1 MQYGKDYFRQIQ
13 KFTTSQYWN
22 SGVRITAGV
31 MIPML
36 VMIFTDTL
44 TQGIPFLFGALF
56 VSLTD
61 TPGPIHHRRN
71 GMAAATLINTMV
83 VLCTSMVRFNEPLL
97 IFQVLTFS
105 FVLALSGI
113 YGARAGAVGTLAI
126 VMMLLNMSPFR
137 EIDPVKN
144 AVLTGAGGVW
154 YAIFSIA
161 LYRLQPYRI
170 VEQALGEHLLLI
182 GGYVRARASFYR
194 TGADLENVFNRVMK
208 EQIEVLRAQEQMRDL
223 LFKTR
228 QFLGD
233 ASPKSRS
240 MMMIF
245 LESLD
250 IFEES
255 MYSYQDYHTLQH
267 TVPPELLN
275 KFYRTIL
282 LLVAEFEHI
291 GFLIQS
297 GAPVRTM
304 PLLAAAIDEL
314 EKEVATHKLRIY
326 SPDEKLSVQALEKT
340 IANIRSILQRLSHI
354 IGYSRMEVRDTTR
367 FPDQEAQQ
375 PDATPKFTLRS
386 VLENLTFRS
395 NNFRYAVRITI
406 GLMAGYAI
414 STFFSLSHAYWVML
428 TVVTILKPV
437 YHLTRRRN
445 YQRVAGT
452 LGGVLLASAILYLVS
467 NNTVLVAIMILCM
480 LAAYSLLRINDFGF
494 VTFLTIYILI
504 TIHFL
509 NPFEFRSLIGERLI
523 DTLIGSV
530 IAAISARFIFPLWQH
545 QNIHDQI
552 KKMLVS
558 GNVYFLSLWNKYNGP
573 HGETRNYDKARNE
586 AIVSLTNIS
595 ESFQQMLAE
604 PADAEQAAYIHQFVI
619 TSHTLTSRIS
629 SLAAKDFEA
638 IPREVS
644 RAWAEAI
651 SDTLQRAIAT
661 VNDKA
666 VPEKIEQVALPRID
680 SLHPISIIHGLAAEA
695 LRIVARLNTRRQ
707 AG

>member
-36 VMIFTDTL
+36 IMIFTESL
-44 TQGIPFLFGALF
+44 TMGIPFLFGALF

-71 GMAAATLINTMV
+71 GMMAATLINTLV
-83 VLCTSMVRFNEPLL
+83 VLCTSLARFNEPLL
-97 IFQVLTFS
+97 VFQVLTFS

-126 VMMLLNMSPFR
+126 VIMLINMSPYR
-137 EIDPVKN
+137 ELEPLKN
-144 AVLTGAGGVW
+144 ALLTGAGGLW

-170 VEQALGEHLLLI
+170 IEQALGEHLLLI

-194 TGADLENVFNRVMK
+194 TGADLEQVFDRVMK

-255 MYSYQDYHTLQH
+255 MYSYQDYHMLQQ
-267 TVPPELLN
+267 TIPEGLLN

-291 GFLIQS
+291 GFQIQAGS
-297 GAPVRTM
+297 PVKKM
-304 PLLAAAIDEL
+304 PALSAEIDEL
-314 EKEVATHKLRIY
+314 ETEVAAHKLQIY
-326 SPDEKLSVQALEKT
+326 SPDEKLSVLALEKT
-340 IANIRSILQRLSHI
+340 ITNIRGILQRLTHI
-354 IGYSRMEVRDTTR
+354 VGYSRMEVRDTTR
-367 FPDQEAQQ
+367 FPDQEAEQA
-375 PDATPKFTLRS
+375 DTTPKFTLRTL
-386 VLENLTFRS
+386 VENLSFRS

-406 GLMAGYAI
+406 GLMAGYAV
-414 STFFSLSHAYWVML
+414 SVMFSLSHAYWVML
-428 TVVTILKPV
+428 TVITILKPV
-437 YHLTRRRN
+437 YHLTRQRN
-445 YQRVAGT
+445 FQRVAGT
-452 LGGVLLASAILYLVS
+452 LGGVLLASGILYVVT
-467 NNTVLVAIMILCM
+467 NNTALVVIMILCM
-480 LAAYSLLRINDFGF
+480 LAAYSLLRINYLGF

-504 TIHFL
+504 TFHFL
-509 NPFEFRSLIGERLI
+509 NPVGFRSLIGERLI
-523 DTLIGSV
+523 DTMIGSV

-545 QNIHDQI
+545 QNIHDQM
-552 KKMLVS
+552 KKMLIA
-558 GNVYFLSLWNKYNGP
+558 GNVYFLSAWNRFSNNQTEPKNYN
-573 HGETRNYDKARNE
+573 KARNE
-586 AIVSLTNIS
+586 AIVSLTNVS
-595 ESFQQMLAE
+595 DSFQQMLAE

-619 TSHTLTSRIS
+619 ASHTLTSRIS
-629 SLAAKDFEA
+629 SLSARDFDLVAQES
-638 IPREVS
+638 S
-644 RAWAEAI
+644 RAWAETI

-661 VNDKA
+661 VNDKT
-666 VPEKIEQVALPRID
+666 VPEKMEVTTLPRID
-680 SLHPISIIHGLAAEA
+680 ALHPLAIIHGLASEA
-695 LRIVARLNTRRQ
+695 LRIVARLNAKTRTS
-707 AG
+707 